1 MRRSV
6 FAVLALVA
14 VSSSVACGSAPE
26 ALPALGAD
34 GGPAPV
40 GSEGPRPGASASP
53 DGGGTLPGREPAP
66 PAPAPKADQITEQF
80 GVFVAKDGAAQNP
93 GTRKSPLASITE
105 AIAKAKADKK
115 SVFVC
120 EGTYEETLEI
130 ANGVSIIG
138 GFDCSGSEW
147 KQTNKKSV
155 LDSASSPAIH
165 ADKISTPTRI
175 DGFDVKVPDA
185 TTPSGSSI
193 AVIVLDSNALTFAN
207 GTITAGAGMKGDDGV
222 EGEQLAL
229 VPVSA
234 PGGGTDW
241 MPAAPVPREHLPGG
255 AGAVGKCVHP
265 DGSLY
270 AETRG
275 GSGCTSGIYTRPYAN
290 VPWSRLEAPRYGTA
304 PTPSTRVVH
313 GIDGASGTMGSFGA
327 EGFSPADGAVGTSGS
342 LGMGGYGGFSDDA
355 PPPHTL
361 VEGYSYGVARPG
373 GGLGGCPGLAGTAG
387 KGGGASIGILAI
399 RSPLRLD
406 SLTVTSA
413 AGGAGGKGTFGSRE
427 TNGTNGAYDGSAQ
440 AHSKPGEAGGRAGV
454 SGSGAGGPSIGIAH
468 EGGAPVL
475 TASTATA
482 GAAGEGVGAQVSG
495 AKTLPASAEG
505 ESVGVKAL

>member
-34 GGPAPV
+34 GGPAPI
-40 GSEGPRPGASASP
+40 GSEGPSPGASTS
-53 DGGGTLPGREPAP
+53 DGGALPGREPAP

-222 EGEQLAL
+222 EGEQL
-229 VPVSA
+229 SFSQTFA
-234 PGGGTDW
+234 PQVGQGWGTTTPDQTVQR
-241 MPAAPVPREHLPGG
+241 AGG
-255 AGAVGKCVHP
+255 AGRHGNCVGPTKTFYVN
-265 DGSLY
+265 
-270 AETRG
+270 G
-275 GSGCTSGIYTRPYAN
+275 GSGASSGLWQRDATN
-290 VPWSRLEAPRYGTA
+290 VPWYVLTLLTPRVDVGPSPIAPTSNGTNGLSSQGGTFGADGFVAGDGTA
-304 PTPSTRVVH
+304 
-313 GIDGASGTMGSFGA
+313 
-327 EGFSPADGAVGTSGS
+327 GTSGS
-342 LGMGGYGGFSDDA
+342 VGRSGAGGGA
-355 PPPHTL
+355 MPPPRDSQL
-361 VEGYSYGVARPG
+361 AIRSWGYSGAG
-373 GGLGGCPGLAGTAG
+373 GGAGGCPGQAGTAG
-387 KGGGASIGILAI
+387 KGGGASVAVLALQ
-399 RSPLRLD
+399 SPLRLE
-406 SLTVTSA
+406 SMNLVA
-413 AGGAGGKGTFGSRE
+413 GAGGAAGRGTLGSNETDGTPGANDGGFAVTLAS
-427 TNGTNGAYDGSAQ
+427 S
-440 AHSKPGEAGGRAGV
+440 SPGERGGRAGV
-454 SGSGAGGPSIGIAH
+454 SGNGAGGPSIAIAH
-468 EGGAPVL
+468 QGGAPVL
-475 TASTATA
+475 TQSKTEPGA
-482 GAAGEGVGAQVSG
+482 GGAGVEARSSG
-495 AKTLPASAEG
+495 TRTLPASAEG